1 MSLRMESGMSDLG
14 YPSWDPG
21 ISCPC
26 VWNPGCPPS
35 WELPGPILANVSK
48 WPFYCPDAK
57 MTDLGSSCHC
67 PVLPEIHQNTPFRS
81 PVPILAVYTLIH
93 MGNCVY
99 LTRKLAI
106 ITLKSPKMASKTPKM
121 AISEAG
127 LARPAAV
134 PPNITCLLHLPQDLR
149 SQISGLAQTGQSG
162 SILDTK

>member
-1 MSLRMESGMSDLG
+1 MSDLG

-26 VWNPGCPPS
+26 VWNLGCPPS

-121 AISEAG
+121 AIPEAG
-127 LARPAAV
+127 LV
-134 PPNITCLLHLPQDLR
+134 
-149 SQISGLAQTGQSG
+149 QTGRGTTQYHMSFAPPAG
-162 SILDTK
+162 PQVPNKWIGPNGPIRVNIGH